1 MRYICLPFF
10 ASVFYKC
17 QIWFRFSINNP
28 HHYGYNNIN
37 IYIHVQYLCV
47 ICTIV
52 FHLYFCTCTICT
64 FHFYFKVPLKNIKR
78 VIPEEDVFD
87 VIHKYHNIMNNQS
100 CSKTTY
106 HQVNKST
113 LWGIFVYLFLQVFSI
128 SVGGWVLCTIS
139 LFLTLKKIAY

>member
-1 MRYICLPFF
+1 MDSTNII
-10 ASVFYKC
+10 VFPK
-17 QIWFRFSINNP
+17 
-28 HHYGYNNIN
+28 HYVCSALLD
-37 IYIHVQYLCV
+37 VQYLCV

-64 FHFYFKVPLKNIKR
+64 FHFYFKAPLKNVKR

-106 HQVNKST
+106 YQVNKST
-113 LWGIFVYLFLQVFSI
+113 LWGIFVYLFLKVFSI
-128 SVGGWVLCTIS
+128 SFRSDSDSALTILTTMAITIS
-139 LFLTLKKIAY
+139 MYIYIYIHIYIG